1 MIFSSLGFAVVLV
14 VFAVRFAVVLASMI
28 TVIVITIAI
37 SAMAFLGFSDAF
49 SPRFFHSL
57 ASFVAFLFAHFVPA
71 ISQRVIRAF
80 PMRGAMGAS
89 LGLFMSMVCMTF
101 MFFSHGAIGEDGND
115 A

>member
-1 MIFSSLGFAVVLV
+1 MIFSSLGFAVVVV
-14 VFAVRFAVVLASMI
+14 VFAVRFAVVVVVFAVRFAVVVASMI
-28 TVIVITIAI
+28 TVTVITIAI

-80 PMRGAMGAS
+80 PMR
-89 LGLFMSMVCMTF
+89 
-101 MFFSHGAIGEDGND
+101 
-115 A
+115 